1 MAQNTKNRIRLGTII
16 LLEVHAALKY
26 SAFPL
31 IPRVDTNFNCNRYCC
46 AMLVR
51 LVPFEPMSYVLVRP
65 CAFINSKNCLPR
77 SDITVNVA
85 NNQEINRAVIADR
98 SSTIRRA
105 LAGRSIVLVGIM
117 GVGKSTIGKRLSQY
131 LDIPFV
137 DADKEIEKAAG
148 MTVQD
153 IFDQFGEKAFR
164 DGEQK
169 VIKRLMGESQCI
181 LATGG
186 GAFINE
192 GIREDVKA
200 GGVSVWLDASLDIL
214 MKRVQ
219 RRSDRPLLKTPD
231 PEATMKALL
240 EERNPYYAMADVKIE
255 SRTVSRDVI
264 AAELVD
270 LLADAL
276 PAVAEERD
284 WK

>member
-1 MAQNTKNRIRLGTII
+1 MNAVT
-16 LLEVHAALKY
+16 
-26 SAFPL
+26 
-31 IPRVDTNFNCNRYCC
+31 
-46 AMLVR
+46 
-51 LVPFEPMSYVLVRP
+51 
-65 CAFINSKNCLPR
+65 
-77 SDITVNVA
+77 
-85 NNQEINRAVIADR
+85 NQEINRAVIADR

-105 LAGRSIVLVGIM
+105 LAGHSIVLVGIM

-131 LDIPFV
+131 LDITFV

-153 IFDQFGEKAFR
+153 IFDQFGERAFR

-186 GAFINE
+186 GAFMND
-192 GIREDVKA
+192 GIREDVKE
-200 GGVSVWLDASLDIL
+200 GGVSVWLDANLDIL

-219 RRSDRPLLKTPD
+219 RRSDRPLLKTED

-240 EERNPYYAMADVKIE
+240 DERNPVYALADVKIE

-276 PAVAEERD
+276 PALAEERG